1 MAYDLKFCKA
11 TGKASRKLVQTS
23 GFSDADVQ
31 TLFVDLFW
39 TMQTRAAFAN
49 DK

>member
-11 TGKASRKLVQTS
+11 TGKVSWKLVQTS

-31 TLFVDLFW
+31 AFFVDLFW